1 MPSTLHLPVERD
13 GLHVYTGDV
22 LRTALRV
29 PIAFSQR
36 MHRPGRETAQRQWG
50 SAGTKSEGC
59 PGKFP
64 GRSSTSAINKTMS
77 FDDCAMATPSHF
89 APRHHICLGLRAPSC
104 CEMLSETTAF
114 TPALG
119 DEICAGMLARRMG
132 STKLWCAILVTTA
145 RGVQGAC
152 PARRP
157 AAALLA
163 ATGNL
168 DGICRAPPW
177 ASSLARNYFCDRPNG
192 VFSMGR

>member
-1 MPSTLHLPVERD
+1 MPSTCHLPVERD
-13 GLHVYTGDV
+13 GFARLHGWR
-22 LRTALRV
+22 LAHGTAGAHCFLAKNASPR
-29 PIAFSQR
+29 QR
-36 MHRPGRETAQRQWG
+36 NCPAQWG

-77 FDDCAMATPSHF
+77 FDVCAMATPSHF
-89 APRHHICLGLRAPSC
+89 APRHHICSGLRAPSC

-132 STKLWCAILVTTA
+132 SSKLWCAILATTA

-152 PARRP
+152 PRKSG
-157 AAALLA
+157 
-163 ATGNL
+163 TT
-168 DGICRAPPW
+168 PP
-177 ASSLARNYFCDRPNG
+177 SENS
-192 VFSMGR
+192 